1 MATPTRRKI
10 FKIVIIGEAAVGK
23 TSLVKKFCEGSF
35 LEGYKTTIG
44 SDFYVKNFNIE
55 DINVS
60 LSLWDLAGE
69 HRFKSVLPTFCKGSN
84 GAVICFDLT
93 RRKTYIRLTEWI
105 EFLWEITGLI
115 PSILVG
121 NKADLDGLRV
131 VETSEAEGYANQ
143 CNMKY
148 YESSAKSGDG
158 VLDLFEAL
166 ARKIINEGRQT

>member
-1 MATPTRRKI
+1 MATGPKRRI

-44 SDFYVKNFNIE
+44 SDFYVKNFRTE
-55 DINVS
+55 DSNVS

-69 HRFKSVLPTFCKGSN
+69 HRFKSVLPTFCRGAN
-84 GAVICFDLT
+84 GAVVCFDLT

-121 NKADLDGLRV
+121 NKADLDDLRV
-131 VETSEAEGYANQ
+131 VGSDEAADYAQQ
-143 CNMKY
+143 CSMSY
-148 YESSAKSGDG
+148 YESSAKTGENVEDI
-158 VLDLFEAL
+158 FEAL
-166 ARKIINEGRQT
+166 AIKIINEGQQ

>member
-1 MATPTRRKI
+1 MAKPAKRKI

-44 SDFYVKNFNIE
+44 SDFYVKNFSIGDTNI
-55 DINVS
+55 S

-115 PSILVG
+115 PSVLVG
-121 NKADLDGLRV
+121 NKADLADLRV
-131 VETSEAEGYANQ
+131 VETDEAKEYAKQ
-143 CNMKY
+143 CGMDY
-148 YESSAKSGDG
+148 FESSAKSGEG
-158 VLDLFEAL
+158 VEDIFKAL
-166 ARKIINEGRQT
+166 AKKIIEEG